1 MEPPFLLGQNGSQ
14 QRGHKFRE
22 KKAKS
27 EFLLHHHLKRIEAR
41 TEFRYASFNLS
52 YAPRSS
58 HRRRRRRHQLQHQLQ
73 HQLHPLPRS
82 SRPSLPHPRRRRRPL
97 HGPPARS
104 AQQSEIACERCK
116 RSGLANGARR
126 RDPRLG
132 RAPLRRAR
140 KVAWAAARSSSSPR
154 LAQSRPRRGRGW
166 QALVVVA
173 GPRRT
178 SGARGARWQGMQA
191 GGPGQAGRQAGR
203 RLRAERRAHAPL
215 PTAAAVGGGWV
226 ARQAAP
232 YSALNDWHGL
242 FCCRPRFPRLRAV
255 LAVARTAR
263 ACCCARRLLP
273 HASWHA
279 RRGDGGGGGG
289 GGGSRE
295 RARVQGGCKASRGA
309 ARSGRWFM
317 ENSDI
322 VCAAAWIARGD
333 NLVIGSVGC
342 CGEGTLVSLKCDTN
356 GYFFV
361 FNKKA
366 LLTRYFHR
374 SAERPSLFARA

>member
-1 MEPPFLLGQNGSQ
+1 MELPFLLGQNGSQ

-116 RSGLANGARR
+116 RSGLANGAGR

-203 RLRAERRAHAPL
+203 RPSLACGARRRAHRTGL
-215 PTAAAVGGGWV
+215 LRSGLLLRSGE
-226 ARQAAP
+226 ARG
-232 YSALNDWHGL
+232 SASDDSS
-242 FCCRPRFPRLRAV
+242 
-255 LAVARTAR
+255 RTA
-263 ACCCARRLLP
+263 LLP
-273 HASWHA
+273 H
-279 RRGDGGGGGG
+279 
-289 GGGSRE
+289 
-295 RARVQGGCKASRGA
+295 GA
-309 ARSGRWFM
+309 ARR
-317 ENSDI
+317 
-322 VCAAAWIARGD
+322 CAALRDLKAVVA
-333 NLVIGSVGC
+333 GSV
-342 CGEGTLVSLKCDTN
+342 TLSVRLQHHSKLDSSRRYHRDQIKR
-356 GYFFV
+356 V
-361 FNKKA
+361 LILLL
-366 LLTRYFHR
+366 LLTLSLPR
-374 SAERPSLFARA
+374 SLLRAPGGSSGGSTRRKRLGGRQEASTSTQSSKRALRRGAFGRCFSVATGACNSPHTPPNPLFARHSPRP

>member
-1 MEPPFLLGQNGSQ
+1 MASA
-14 QRGHKFRE
+14 RGGRW
-22 KKAKS
+22 
-27 EFLLHHHLKRIEAR
+27 
-41 TEFRYASFNLS
+41 
-52 YAPRSS
+52 
-58 HRRRRRRHQLQHQLQ
+58 
-73 HQLHPLPRS
+73 
-82 SRPSLPHPRRRRRPL
+82 
-97 HGPPARS
+97 PPA
-104 AQQSEIACERCK
+104 
-116 RSGLANGARR
+116 
-126 RDPRLG
+126 DVG
-132 RAPLRRAR
+132 RAAGGAMAR
-140 KVAWAAARSSSSPR
+140 HAGR
-154 LAQSRPRRGRGW
+154 QEGRGR
-166 QALVVVA
+166 
-173 GPRRT
+173 
-178 SGARGARWQGMQA
+178 
-191 GGPGQAGRQAGR
+191 QAGRQAGR

-295 RARVQGGCKASRGA
+295 RAGGGGSRERARVQGGCKASRGA

-356 GYFFV
+356 GYFFCIQ
-361 FNKKA
+361 
-366 LLTRYFHR
+366 
-374 SAERPSLFARA
+374 

>member
-1 MEPPFLLGQNGSQ
+1 M
-14 QRGHKFRE
+14 
-22 KKAKS
+22 
-27 EFLLHHHLKRIEAR
+27 
-41 TEFRYASFNLS
+41 
-52 YAPRSS
+52 
-58 HRRRRRRHQLQHQLQ
+58 
-73 HQLHPLPRS
+73 
-82 SRPSLPHPRRRRRPL
+82 
-97 HGPPARS
+97 
-104 AQQSEIACERCK
+104 
-116 RSGLANGARR
+116 
-126 RDPRLG
+126 
-132 RAPLRRAR
+132 
-140 KVAWAAARSSSSPR
+140 
-154 LAQSRPRRGRGW
+154 
-166 QALVVVA
+166 
-173 GPRRT
+173 
-178 SGARGARWQGMQA
+178 
-191 GGPGQAGRQAGR
+191 
-203 RLRAERRAHAPL
+203 
-215 PTAAAVGGGWV
+215 GGGWV

>member
-1 MEPPFLLGQNGSQ
+1 MRTVQAIGSCKRCSPARPTARARALATRAEGSLGGRAVLLLPSVGAEQ
-14 QRGHKFRE
+14 
-22 KKAKS
+22 A
-27 EFLLHHHLKRIEAR
+27 EAR
-41 TEFRYASFNLS
+41 QRMAS
-52 YAPRSS
+52 ARGG
-58 HRRRRRRHQLQHQLQ
+58 RW
-73 HQLHPLPRS
+73 
-82 SRPSLPHPRRRRRPL
+82 
-97 HGPPARS
+97 PPA
-104 AQQSEIACERCK
+104 
-116 RSGLANGARR
+116 
-126 RDPRLG
+126 DVG
-132 RAPLRRAR
+132 RAAGGAMAR
-140 KVAWAAARSSSSPR
+140 HAGR
-154 LAQSRPRRGRGW
+154 QEGRGR
-166 QALVVVA
+166 
-173 GPRRT
+173 
-178 SGARGARWQGMQA
+178 
-191 GGPGQAGRQAGR
+191 QAGRQAGR

-309 ARSGRWFM
+309 ARSQGSYRWFM

-322 VCAAAWIARGD
+322 VCAAAAPLGAR
-333 NLVIGSVGC
+333 
-342 CGEGTLVSLKCDTN
+342 
-356 GYFFV
+356 
-361 FNKKA
+361 
-366 LLTRYFHR
+366 
-374 SAERPSLFARA
+374 